1 MVLTTIWA
9 AISSN
14 ASFKSHHLPQG
25 GFFSDVAAF
34 THGPANNLKPLT
46 EMNRSLFI
54 LLKEKSC
61 NTGVPFSSISVV
73 MLGKTSH
80 VGSYQSWSTTTVS
93 LRALSGLCLAQL
105 HRAED
110 VYLQPL
116 SRQPLYRTSQLWVL
130 FSCTGPHWWVCLY
143 VYL

>member
-1 MVLTTIWA
+1 M
-9 AISSN
+9 
-14 ASFKSHHLPQG
+14 HLSKVIIYPQG

-61 NTGVPFSSISVV
+61 NTGAPFSSISVV
-73 MLGKTSH
+73 MLGETSP
-80 VGSYQSWSTTTVS
+80 VGPYQSWSTTTVS
-93 LRALSGLCLAQL
+93 LHALSSLCLAQL

-116 SRQPLYRTSQLWVL
+116 SRQPLYLSSGCYSPAPDHPGGSAYMCIFKLHPCCHV
-130 FSCTGPHWWVCLY
+130 
-143 VYL
+143 